1 MGARWDLT
9 YPTAPEDDTA
19 INIVFVTAGHGHDT
33 VWVVVDWGD
42 SPMRYAQVSPASGPA
57 PWTFTVSQTGR
68 PPAPRSRTT
77 SQRSP
82 PLSKQRSNNSP
93 TDSATSSVNANVS
106 SPPLWQTG
114 NPSAFGAAPTGGGS
128 WFGQTRTGDEPRGAA
143 GFERQRQ
150 LVQWP
155 GRHPAT
161 RRPLPYSVNR
171 PAANCF
177 GYPLVPKP
185 QCLRTWS
192 ATTRC
197 SAACSSLASSR
208 GGRRASVR
216 ARSAGDSR

>member
-82 PLSKQRSNNSP
+82 PFVQAAFQQFADGFGDFLGECERLIAAAVADGKSFGIWSGADWRRIVVRPDPNGRRTPWCRGLRTPEAARAVARP
-93 TDSATSSVNANVS
+93 T
-106 SPPLWQTG
+106 PRQTM
-114 NPSAFGAAPTGGGS
+114 
-128 WFGQTRTGDEPRGAA
+128 
-143 GFERQRQ
+143 
-150 LVQWP
+150 
-155 GRHPAT
+155 
-161 RRPLPYSVNR
+161 
-171 PAANCF
+171 PAA
-177 GYPLVPKP
+177 V
-185 QCLRTWS
+185 LR
-192 ATTRC
+192 
-197 SAACSSLASSR
+197 
-208 GGRRASVR
+208 
-216 ARSAGDSR
+216 